1 MRHKIE
7 TICLS
12 RKELLQSS
20 EQLPVKNKYIIEKY
34 PFNSFLDDEIVK
46 IEGLFDNNV
55 VGYSYPFKTKLLF
68 NGKIIE
74 AGTGSNY
81 RVEKKYRKYEFGWSI
96 AEKKLSLSNIQVT
109 GMVSP
114 MAKPIDE
121 YLGYKFVDMPNY
133 LLLKSSRKILE
144 RHISKFLL
152 NICVPV
158 IDCILRVLFTFN
170 ILFVKIKY
178 CRYIIQ
184 EKDLS
189 EIDYNRYEELILN
202 DGKIYKEYHNREW
215 LNFVLNYKPINEGYQ
230 RYMEVYHKGKIKGF
244 LLFKVRNQGDN
255 GHWRNFVTGT
265 LLEWGG
271 ENISEKDLFAM
282 SILAFPE
289 KVDGIELA
297 NIDTKVINGNF
308 LIPKIKLGSVNYGVR
323 VNKKEVPKDLF
334 DWSKWR
340 LRVACGDNMI

>member
-1 MRHKIE
+1 MSHKIE

-12 RKELLQSS
+12 RKELAQSS
-20 EQLPVKNKYIIEKY
+20 EELPVKNKYIIEKY
-34 PFNSFLDDEIVK
+34 PFNSFGDDEIVK
-46 IEGLFDNNV
+46 IEGLFDDNV
-55 VGYSYPFKTKLLF
+55 VGYSYPFQTKLLL

-74 AGTGSNY
+74 AGADSNY

-96 AEKKLSLSNIQVT
+96 AEKKLTLSNIQVI

-144 RHISKFLL
+144 RHMSKFLL
-152 NICVPV
+152 NICAPI
-158 IDCILRVLFTFN
+158 IDCILHFLFMLN

-178 CRYIIQ
+178 SGYIVQ
-184 EKDLS
+184 EKGAS
-189 EIDYNRYEELILN
+189 EIDYNRYEELIMN

-215 LNFVLNYKPINEGYQ
+215 LNFVLNYKPKNGGYQ
-230 RYMEVYHKGKIKGF
+230 RYVEIIHKGKIKGF
-244 LLFKVRNQGDN
+244 FLFKVRNQGDN

-271 ENISEKDLFAM
+271 ENLKEKDLFTM
-282 SILAFPE
+282 SILAFPR

-297 NIDTKVINGNF
+297 NVDKKVVNGIF
-308 LIPKIKLGSVNYGVR
+308 FIPKIKSETVNYGVR
-323 VNKKEVPKDLF
+323 VNKEVAPENIF